1 MLYSE
6 SNQIAFHR
14 LQQTL
19 DYSNQ
24 SSLGGKMTTIILTI
38 LAIISALIHMWAEY
52 QGPAIQI
59 YIFKLLT
66 MGFIVLIAVLAKSPP
81 SRRYKIAII
90 AGLLFSL
97 VGDFF
102 LMLPVDLFIAGLVS
116 FLVAQLIYTYAFS
129 AGRPFRFTFLTIL
142 PFAIYGILI
151 FVILSPGLN
160 DMALPVA
167 AYIVVILTMARQAW
181 NQWDQVRRRWALLA
195 FIGAVL
201 FVVSDSILALN
212 RFGEPFLAARALT
225 LSTYYSA
232 QWLISN
238 SNYT

>member
-1 MLYSE
+1 
-6 SNQIAFHR
+6 
-14 LQQTL
+14 
-19 DYSNQ
+19 
-24 SSLGGKMTTIILTI
+24 MTTIILTI

-59 YIFKLLT
+59 YIFKPLT
-66 MGFIVLIAVLAKSPP
+66 MVFIILIAVLAKKPP
-81 SRRYKIAII
+81 SRRYKYAII
-90 AGLLFSL
+90 AGLLFSM

-102 LMLPVDLFIAGLVS
+102 LMLPMDLFMAGLVS
-116 FLVAQLIYTYAFS
+116 FLIAHLIYTYAFGS
-129 AGRPFRFTFLTIL
+129 GRPLRFKFLAML

-151 FVILSPGLN
+151 FAILSPGLN
-160 DMALPVA
+160 EMAVPVG
-167 AYIVVILTMARQAW
+167 AYIVVILTMAWQAW
-181 NQWDQVRRRWALLA
+181 NQWDQVRERWALLA

-201 FVVSDSILALN
+201 FVISDSILALN
-212 RFGEPFLAARALT
+212 RFGEPFAAARALT